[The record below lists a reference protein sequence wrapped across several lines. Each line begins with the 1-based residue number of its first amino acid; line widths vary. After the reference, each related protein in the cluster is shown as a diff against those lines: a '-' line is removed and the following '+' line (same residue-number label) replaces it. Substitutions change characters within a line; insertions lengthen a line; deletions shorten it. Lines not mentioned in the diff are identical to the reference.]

1 MNRIALKTITR
12 EKKSPTVETIKST
25 FDKQVQQVATISN
38 VNTLHNSRKL
48 DNGVTLWINPE
59 YDETSDEFNPDKT
72 LQDWLNIKGI
82 TLEEFS
88 NWNPDNERIT
98 SSPNISG
105 ITRIKLTKVDTNLSD
120 ICIITLGDFTKHKQ
134 MLILLS
140 SQTRLYFS
148 KHEGFL
154 PEGIQQREKDAPATS
169 YYSKL
174 SCAPDKIDKLKQYI
188 KMNIRTDK
196 VKWL

>member
-1 MNRIALKTITR
+1 MNRIALKTVNR

-25 FDKQVQQVATISN
+25 FDKQVKQVAAISN

-48 DNGVTLWINPE
+48 DNGVTLWLNPE

-72 LQDWLNIKGI
+72 LQEWLNIKGI
-82 TLEEFS
+82 SIQELS

-105 ITRIKLTKVDTNLSD
+105 ITRIRLPKLVTGVDV
-120 ICIITLGDFTKHKQ
+120 CIITLGDFTKYKQ

-140 SQTRLYFS
+140 SQTRLYFA

-154 PEGIQQREKDAPATS
+154 PDGIQQREKDAPATS

-174 SCAPDKIDKLKQYI
+174 SCAPENVEKLKQYI